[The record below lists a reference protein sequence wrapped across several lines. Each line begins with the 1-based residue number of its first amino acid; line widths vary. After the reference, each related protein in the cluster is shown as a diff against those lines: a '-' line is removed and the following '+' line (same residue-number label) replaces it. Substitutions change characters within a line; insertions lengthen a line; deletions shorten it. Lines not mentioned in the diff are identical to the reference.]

1 MIITKIV
8 FLNCSKII
16 ISEDRVMK
24 INAESEIITL
34 YIITN
39 ERFLLYICI
48 EAWHCGLNYSKQKVN
63 CYTLG

>member
-34 YIITN
+34 YIITD

-48 EAWHCGLNYSKQKVN
+48 EA
-63 CYTLG
+63 